1 MYDSRYFGV
10 YTTGM
15 FIVLL
20 FGALFSS
27 VAGAQVESRDWQLYS
42 LDEGQAFDPEHPES
56 LTNLPTVEGI
66 SLVGGHYLYSGE
78 VHIQQAGLYVV
89 DFKNTS
95 AIDRFA
101 FYIYDPQNKLIARA
115 AGGIGSREVNPFFL
129 RHGRTFD
136 LQPGRYQLL
145 AEVSSPYFIAQPVPY
160 MNTLAEYQQAV
171 RYGNAIVLIGIG
183 IFLSMGIYYGAL
195 SFARSR
201 NTEILYALFIFSN
214 LLFNAGAHQILA
226 QVFHWHNFYLIS
238 FPILISNFIYVLF
251 VMRLLEIHPARNKK
265 LHTLGIVSLVV
276 LAVFGLFAVMSPH
289 WINEMARFGV
299 WVFLLYGLVAGV
311 IRSLQGSVEARLYL
325 VALMTFIGLASM
337 ATLPTQ
343 LSANTIYV
351 EHYGLAAIAME
362 VILLALVLTY
372 QVGKLHRERV
382 KILLSLDH
390 NKKLAHTDA
399 VTQIPNRYA
408 LEIELA
414 SFGQDAALTYID
426 MDNLKY
432 YNDRFGHAKGDEMLM
447 LFARL
452 MKQGLADKGCIYR
465 VGGDEF
471 AVTCPDGNTYRV
483 HKIIESVIAE
493 MQRNGFEQAGV
504 SAGTAFMHEA
514 ANTYDLKHLADIR
527 MYEHKQQRKLQKV
540 YPGVYAEEPS

>member
-1 MYDSRYFGV
+1 MYYFKRFGACRAW
-10 YTTGM
+10 M

-20 FGALFSS
+20 LSIVFSS
-27 VAGAQVESRDWQLYS
+27 VTYAQVENMDWQLYS
-42 LDEGQAFDPEHPES
+42 LEKGQTFDPERPES
-56 LTNLPTVEGI
+56 QADLQSVDGI
-66 SLVGGHYLYSGE
+66 SLVGGHYLY
-78 VHIQQAGLYVV
+78 AGGFSIAKDGHYVV

-95 AIDRFA
+95 TIDRFS
-101 FYIYDPQNKLIARA
+101 FYLYDQQNRLIASA
-115 AGGIGSREVNPFFL
+115 SGGAGSREANPFFL

-136 LQPGRYQLL
+136 LKAGYYQLV

-160 MNTLAEYQQAV
+160 INRLADYQQEI

-214 LLFNAGAHQILA
+214 LLFNAGAHQILS
-226 QVFHWHNFYLIS
+226 QLFDWHNFYLTS
-238 FPILISNFIYVLF
+238 FPILISNFIYVMF

-265 LHTLGIVSLVV
+265 LHIMGIVSLVI
-276 LAVFGLFAVMSPH
+276 LAVFALFAMMSPN

-311 IRSLQGSVEARLYL
+311 IRSMQGSMEARLYL
-325 VALMTFIGLASM
+325 IALMTFIGLASM

-343 LSANTIYV
+343 LSSNTIYV
-351 EHYGLAAIAME
+351 EHYGLASIAME

-414 SFGQDAALTYID
+414 SFPPDAALTYID
-426 MDNLKY
+426 MDNLKH
-432 YNDRFGHAKGDEMLM
+432 YNDRFGHAKGDEMLT

-452 MKQGLADKGCIYR
+452 MKEGLGGKGCIYR

-483 HKIIESVIAE
+483 QKLIASVIDE
-493 MQRNGFEQAGV
+493 MQRIGFKQAGV
-504 SAGTAFMHEA
+504 SAGSAFMHEA

-527 MYEHKQQRKLQKV
+527 MYENKQQRRKMHIHHK
-540 YPGVYAEEPS
+540 GGE

>member
-1 MYDSRYFGV
+1 MNNSRYFMV
-10 YTTGM
+10 RKTWLL
-15 FIVLL
+15 IVLL
-20 FGALFSS
+20 LGLVVSGHAY
-27 VAGAQVESRDWQLYS
+27 AQVENMDWQLYS
-42 LDEGQAFDPEHPES
+42 LEEGQSFDPERPES
-56 LTNLPTVEGI
+56 QTKLKKVDGI
-66 SLVGGHYLYSGE
+66 SLVGGHYLYSSGFSIAKDG
-78 VHIQQAGLYVV
+78 HYVV

-95 AIDRFA
+95 TIDRFS
-101 FYIYDPQNKLIARA
+101 FYLYDQQNRLIASA
-115 AGGIGSREVNPFFL
+115 SGGAGSREANPFFL

-136 LQPGRYQLL
+136 LKAGDYQLV

-160 MNTLAEYQQAV
+160 ISSLADYQQEI

-214 LLFNAGAHQILA
+214 LLFNAGAHQILS
-226 QVFHWHNFYLIS
+226 QLFDWHNFYLTS
-238 FPILISNFIYVLF
+238 FPILISNFIYVMF

-265 LHTLGIVSLVV
+265 LHIMSIVSLVI
-276 LAVFGLFAVMSPH
+276 LAVFALFAMMSPN

-311 IRSLQGSVEARLYL
+311 IRSMQGSMEARLYL
-325 VALMTFIGLASM
+325 IALMTFIGLASM

-343 LSANTIYV
+343 LSSNTIYV
-351 EHYGLAAIAME
+351 EHYGLASIAME

-414 SFGQDAALTYID
+414 SFAPDAALIYID
-426 MDNLKY
+426 MDNLKH
-432 YNDRFGHAKGDEMLM
+432 YNDRFGHAKGDEMLT

-452 MKQGLADKGCIYR
+452 MKEGLGGKGCIYR

-483 HKIIESVIAE
+483 QKLIASVIDE
-493 MQRNGFEQAGV
+493 MQRIGFKQAGV
-504 SAGTAFMHEA
+504 SAGSAFMHEA

-527 MYEHKQQRKLQKV
+527 MYENKQQRRKMHIHHK
-540 YPGVYAEEPS
+540 GEE

>member
-1 MYDSRYFGV
+1 
-10 YTTGM
+10 M

-20 FGALFSS
+20 FSIVFSS
-27 VAGAQVESRDWQLYS
+27 AAYAQVENTDWQLYS
-42 LDEGQAFDPEHPES
+42 MADSHAFDPERPES
-56 LTNLPTVEGI
+56 QANLQKVEGI
-66 SLVGGHYLYSGE
+66 SLVGGRYLYSGAFSIGKDG
-78 VHIQQAGLYVV
+78 HYVV

-95 AIDRFA
+95 TIDRFS
-101 FYIYDPQNKLIARA
+101 FYLYDQQNRLIASA
-115 AGGIGSREVNPFFL
+115 AGGIGSREANPFFL
-129 RHGRTFD
+129 RHGRTVD
-136 LQPGRYQLL
+136 LQAGHYRLL

-160 MNTLAEYQQAV
+160 INTLADYQQEI

-214 LLFNAGAHQILA
+214 LLFNAGAHQILS
-226 QVFHWHNFYLIS
+226 QLFNLHNFYLIS

-251 VMRLLEIHPARNKK
+251 VMRLLEIHPARNQK
-265 LHTLGIVSLVV
+265 LHTMGIISLVV
-276 LAVFGLFAVMSPH
+276 LAVFALFAVMSPN

-311 IRSLQGSVEARLYL
+311 IRSLQGSMEARLYL
-325 VALMTFIGLASM
+325 IALLTFIGLASM

-343 LSANTIYV
+343 LSSNTIYV
-351 EHYGLAAIAME
+351 EHYGLASIAME

-372 QVGKLHRERV
+372 QYGKLYRERV

-414 SFGQDAALTYID
+414 SFPPDAALTYID
-426 MDNLKY
+426 MDNLKH
-432 YNDRFGHAKGDEMLM
+432 YNDRFGHAKGDEMLT
-447 LFARL
+447 LFAKL
-452 MKQGLADKGCIYR
+452 MKQGLGDKGCIYR

-483 HKIIESVIAE
+483 EKLIAGVIAE
-493 MQRNGFEQAGV
+493 MHRAGFKQAGV
-504 SAGTAFMHEA
+504 SAGSAFMHEA

-527 MYEHKQQRKLQKV
+527 MYENKQRRKTQANHKVNREGK
-540 YPGVYAEEPS
+540 